1 MIIDSD
7 RSDTQDAIL
16 AVYGGLARFE
26 LGSTVLYTL
35 LANKEQFLLEVGKV
49 VDVVHADMLER
60 NITQS
65 L

>member
-16 AVYGGLARFE
+16 SLYGGLARLE
-26 LGSTVLYTL
+26 LGSAVLHTL
-35 LANKEQFLLEVGKV
+35 LANKEQFLLEAGKV
-49 VDVVHADMLER
+49 VNVVHADILER